1 MGQNLKTTCIILE
14 SIGQKN
20 NPQIWI
26 SRKENGWSLPTISS
40 QKKGSSQLKESFGF
54 NTKPI
59 PASQFFIL
67 DESGNKTQ
75 YRVFVR
81 TGVILENIET
91 SGKIVSISEAWSLLR
106 GSLNFVDAAI
116 IEESNSFL
124 KSLGMNTGLDSVIPL
139 SEGKTLLV
147 EREITTMSKI
157 LLFVVGSLLVGK
169 TIKLKIRGS
178 EKQVSSLAAAL
189 LSSKKFQDELK
200 RPGATMESVVQC
212 LKDKNMDAQRFEN
225 TFGIKWPV

>member
-1 MGQNLKTTCIILE
+1 MGQNLQTTCIILE

-26 SRKENGWSLPTISS
+26 SRKENGWSLPRISS
-40 QKKGSSQLKESFGF
+40 QKKGSDQIRESFGF
-54 NTKPI
+54 NSKSI
-59 PASQFFIL
+59 PASRLFIL

-75 YRVFVR
+75 YQIFVR

-91 SGKIVSISEAWSLLR
+91 TGKIVSISEAWSLLR
-106 GSLNFVDAAI
+106 GSLNFADAAI

-124 KSLGMNTGLDSVIPL
+124 KRLGMNTGLDSVIPL
-139 SEGKTLLV
+139 SEGKSLLS
-147 EREITTMSKI
+147 EREMPTMSKI
-157 LLFVVGSLLVGK
+157 LLYVVGSWLVGK
-169 TIKLKIRGS
+169 TIKLKLRGNQ
-178 EKQVSSLAAAL
+178 KQISALTAAL

-200 RPGATMESVVQC
+200 KPGATMTSIVQC
-212 LKDKNMDAQRFEN
+212 LKDKNADAQRFEN